1 MYERIKVK
9 YYFIAEIERMPEGIE
24 IGFVFPQ
31 QEEKL
36 SEIGRRQLT
45 LFAEHNR
52 SSDLSDILEEEEED
66 ELSSEALEEKKWD
79 SREPFYRENGEKVT
93 CSRVMLVGSASAA
106 IPCHQLTGEGAGLVP
121 AWLSSCMLCFYSQHC
136 L

>member
-1 MYERIKVK
+1 MSER
-9 YYFIAEIERMPEGIE
+9 AEEVCS
-24 IGFVFPQ
+24 GFQQ

-36 SEIGRRQLT
+36 SEIGRRPLT

-79 SREPFYRENGEKVT
+79 QRETCYGDNGEKVT
-93 CSRVMLVGSASAA
+93 CG
-106 IPCHQLTGEGAGLVP
+106 
-121 AWLSSCMLCFYSQHC
+121 
-136 L
+136 